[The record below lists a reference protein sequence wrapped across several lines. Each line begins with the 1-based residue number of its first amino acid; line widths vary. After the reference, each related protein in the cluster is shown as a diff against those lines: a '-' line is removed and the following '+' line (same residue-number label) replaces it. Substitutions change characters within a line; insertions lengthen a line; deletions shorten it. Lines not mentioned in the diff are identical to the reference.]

1 MTVKRAKT
9 GVSIKVQREDWT
21 ESDGLKLQEIR
32 TKSLGWSQ
40 KRLADKLG
48 IEQPLISAWEAGTRR
63 PSSWLL
69 IRLSSFPTLSLEEIR
84 WLLGK
89 AGMEPETIEFLA
101 AGFQKQS
108 SEPPK
113 PGEVVTIKPM
123 RTLEGSGHDLQITK
137 QRIPN
142 PIATKYVTVRGNF
155 MQPIYKAGDILVI
168 DESQKD
174 PWKLEEGACVAVYT
188 DPQYAAQQHW
198 EARKRI
204 EKEHPPEDVA
214 ERRRMMNY
222 PWGQIG
228 LYVGWLRKEIK
239 PTTVVRGVASESLP
253 GLLTPEQPQV
263 VNHGW
268 FFLEAPWLPVNK
280 MLPARQP
287 HHPAEVIISDL
298 VVLGRVVGWLAA
310 ADSNERGQEEA
321 KVRRTKK
328 ARK

>member
-168 DESQKD
+168 DESLCVRCDNCEK
-174 PWKLEEGACVAVYT
+174 ACAETHHGVSRLNREAGPTFEMLHVPTSCRHCENPKCMT
-188 DPQYAAQQHW
+188 DCS
-198 EARKRI
+198 
-204 EKEHPPEDVA
+204 KE
-214 ERRRMMNY
+214 N
-222 PWGQIG
+222 
-228 LYVGWLRKEIK
+228 
-239 PTTVVRGVASESLP
+239 
-253 GLLTPEQPQV
+253 
-263 VNHGW
+263 
-268 FFLEAPWLPVNK
+268 
-280 MLPARQP
+280 
-287 HHPAEVIISDL
+287 
-298 VVLGRVVGWLAA
+298 
-310 ADSNERGQEEA
+310 
-321 KVRRTKK
+321 
-328 ARK
+328 